1 MVRSNFT
8 YCCLKP
14 KLWQF
19 FHVYEH
25 QAFTIKV
32 IYLTAFLMNTLQ
44 LLHVMRL
51 TAFFRLIV
59 RSDNMKRAVLLTA
72 IFLSVGVA
80 NAAPTPVED
89 IAGGSGN
96 DRLAR
101 LERIVKA
108 RQQSSME
115 TQQRLEQLQR
125 EVQDL
130 RGLNEQQAYQIEQM
144 LQRQRQLYDEIAKLQ
159 SQPVTPAVESSTEST
174 HSEKVASSTTLSETD
189 SYQRAVNLV
198 LKSRKYDEAIPAF
211 QQFIKTYPNSSYAAN
226 ANYWLGQLLFN
237 KGQLK
242 DAKKAFQTV
251 INKYSNSSKSANSM
265 MKLGKI
271 AEQENDK
278 SLATRYYRRVLNE
291 YPKSSD
297 AIVAKKSLAALK

>member
-1 MVRSNFT
+1 
-8 YCCLKP
+8 
-14 KLWQF
+14 
-19 FHVYEH
+19 
-25 QAFTIKV
+25 
-32 IYLTAFLMNTLQ
+32 
-44 LLHVMRL
+44 
-51 TAFFRLIV
+51 
-59 RSDNMKRAVLLTA
+59 MKRAVLLTA
-72 IFLSVGVA
+72 IFLSVGAA
-80 NAAPTPVED
+80 NAAPSPVED
-89 IAGGSGN
+89 IAGGSSA

-108 RQQSSME
+108 RQQVSLE

-144 LQRQRQLYDEIAKLQ
+144 LQRQRQLYEEIAKLQ
-159 SQPVTPAVESSTEST
+159 SQPATPVAATVTQPVDTND
-174 HSEKVASSTTLSETD
+174 VAASTTLSETG

-211 QQFIKTYPNSSYAAN
+211 KEFIKAYPNSSYAAN

-242 DAKKAFQTV
+242 EAKIAFQTV
-251 INKYSNSSKSANSM
+251 INKYSDSSKSSNSM

-271 AEQENDK
+271 AEQQNDK
-278 SLATRYYRRVLNE
+278 ALAKRYYQRVLNE

>member
-1 MVRSNFT
+1 
-8 YCCLKP
+8 
-14 KLWQF
+14 
-19 FHVYEH
+19 
-25 QAFTIKV
+25 
-32 IYLTAFLMNTLQ
+32 
-44 LLHVMRL
+44 
-51 TAFFRLIV
+51 
-59 RSDNMKRAVLLTA
+59 MKKAVLLTA
-72 IFLSVGVA
+72 IFLSVGAA
-80 NAAPTPVED
+80 NAAPSPVED
-89 IAGGSGN
+89 IAGGSSN

-108 RQQSSME
+108 RQQASLE

-144 LQRQRQLYDEIAKLQ
+144 LQRQRQLYDEISKLQ
-159 SQPVTPAVESSTEST
+159 AQPASSAVSTSTE
-174 HSEKVASSTTLSETD
+174 VATNTNDVATSTTLSETD

-211 QQFIKTYPNSSYAAN
+211 QEFIKTYPDSSYAAN

-242 DAKKAFQTV
+242 EAKSAFQTV
-251 INKYSNSSKSANSM
+251 INKHSDSSKSPNSM

-271 AEQENDK
+271 AEQQNDK
-278 SLATRYYRRVLNE
+278 ALAARYYRRVLNE

-297 AIVAKKSLAALK
+297 AILAKKSLASLK

>member
-1 MVRSNFT
+1 
-8 YCCLKP
+8 
-14 KLWQF
+14 
-19 FHVYEH
+19 
-25 QAFTIKV
+25 
-32 IYLTAFLMNTLQ
+32 
-44 LLHVMRL
+44 
-51 TAFFRLIV
+51 
-59 RSDNMKRAVLLTA
+59 MKKAVLLTA
-72 IFLSVGVA
+72 IFLSVGA
-80 NAAPTPVED
+80 AHAAPSPVED
-89 IAGGSGN
+89 IAGGSSN

-108 RQQSSME
+108 RQQASLE

-144 LQRQRQLYDEIAKLQ
+144 LQRQRQLYDEISKLQ
-159 SQPVTPAVESSTEST
+159 AQPATSAVSTSTEAAT
-174 HSEKVASSTTLSETD
+174 NTNDVATSTTLSETD

-198 LKSRKYDEAIPAF
+198 LKSRTYDEAIPAF
-211 QQFIKTYPNSSYAAN
+211 QEFIKTYPDSSYAAN

-242 DAKKAFQTV
+242 EAKSAFQTV
-251 INKYSNSSKSANSM
+251 INKHSDSSKSPNSM

-271 AEQENDK
+271 AEQQNDK
-278 SLATRYYRRVLNE
+278 ALAARYYRRVLNE

-297 AIVAKKSLAALK
+297 AILAKKSLASLK